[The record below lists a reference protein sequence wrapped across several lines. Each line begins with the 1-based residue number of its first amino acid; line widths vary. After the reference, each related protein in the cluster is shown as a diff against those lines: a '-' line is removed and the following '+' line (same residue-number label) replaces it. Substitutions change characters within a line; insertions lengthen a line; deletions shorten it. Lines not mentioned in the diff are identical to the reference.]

1 MASASPV
8 VLDLGKQRRSRIKD
22 LRRGEGRLMD
32 EINATI
38 EELRTVGTLGID
50 VQPVVVVVRERRR
63 KKTRGLPGLLR
74 G

>member
-63 KKTRGLPGLLR
+63 KKMRGLPGLLR